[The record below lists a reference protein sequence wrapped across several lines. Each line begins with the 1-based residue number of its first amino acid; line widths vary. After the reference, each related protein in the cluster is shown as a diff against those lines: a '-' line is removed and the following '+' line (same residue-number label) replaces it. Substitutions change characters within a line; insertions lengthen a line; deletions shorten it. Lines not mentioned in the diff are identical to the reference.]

1 MDLTNKVYSRLHD
14 LRKEKGVTIADM
26 SKSIGI
32 SASAVS
38 NYERGIRCP
47 DADTLIKFAEYFDC
61 SVDYLLGLDSLKNN
75 KEREKLSEITEAS
88 EELYDELNDYYK
100 KKFEDLKRIILVSFT
115 LASDDPDNDNKNF
128 FDDYIDF
135 LGYMSAFFCTRYGL
149 FVPEYFEDGAP
160 KNEQERIQTLLVTAF
175 ELKNG
180 AENLIYDTIG
190 LAETEEAEAQFA
202 LDYERYK
209 RFIFSDDFDKK

>member
-135 LGYMSAFFCTRYGL
+135 LGYMSAFFVHVMVCL
-149 FVPEYFEDGAP
+149 FQSISRTVHQ
-160 KNEQERIQTLLVTAF
+160 KMN
-175 ELKNG
+175 
-180 AENLIYDTIG
+180 
-190 LAETEEAEAQFA
+190 
-202 LDYERYK
+202 
-209 RFIFSDDFDKK
+209 KKESKPYL